1 MSEELSLFDNLE
13 SMAPVPTATVLDF
26 DFEFTPAQITIVG
39 KDLLEQALTGYVEKY
54 KNYTVTAETF
64 EDDAKVRAELNNL
77 QKKVKSAVK
86 EKLADYNKPIDEVK
100 AWVDGLL
107 EPIVK
112 IGKSIDEGVKAF
124 EEQERLKRAK
134 TIEELFQKAIA
145 STRKDIDIR
154 LFSKYFDEF
163 SKKTCF
169 MADNVRPNK
178 ATVNMVAS
186 LVEEEVAKK
195 DEYESALIKITEAA
209 AKADFGP
216 APYVRNFEQGAS
228 LADILQAIA
237 DDKALADK
245 TREEVKR
252 KQQLAKRIE
261 EMTAI
266 AESKGLDPKK
276 YADMLNSGTSA
287 LTVHEELVNDAR
299 KWQEEQDRME
309 QEFLAQHG
317 AVCGNVQNRQNSDEI
332 QRENMSEGKYTSEQK
347 NASEDKIELNKK
359 VVKWQGDFRITF
371 PDGETAKLF
380 GGKGG
385 LYEQHGIVVE
395 KLGKWTK
402 IND

>member
-13 SMAPVPTATVLDF
+13 SMAPAPTATELDF
-26 DFEFTPAQITIVG
+26 DFEFTPAEITIVG
-39 KDLLEQALTGYVEKY
+39 KELLEQALAAYTKKY
-54 KNYTVTAETF
+54 ENYAVTAETF

-86 EKLADYNKPIDEVK
+86 DKLADYNKPIDEVK

-134 TIEELFQKAIA
+134 TIEELFHKAIA
-145 STRKDIDIR
+145 SIGKDIDIR

-178 ATVNMVAS
+178 ATVDMVAS

-195 DEYESALIKITEAA
+195 EEYESALIKITEAA

-245 TREEVKR
+245 TREEVRR

-261 EMTAI
+261 ELTAI
-266 AESKGLDPKK
+266 AESKGLNPKK
-276 YADMLNSGTSA
+276 YADMLESGVSA
-287 LTVHEELVNDAR
+287 LAVHEELVNDAR

-317 AVCGNVQNRQNSDEI
+317 AICGNAQNRPNSDEI
-332 QRENMSEGKYTSEQK
+332 QRENKYTSEQK

-380 GGKGG
+380 GGPGG

-395 KLGKWTK
+395 KLGEWTK

>member
-13 SMAPVPTATVLDF
+13 SMAPVPTATELDF
-26 DFEFTPAQITIVG
+26 DFEFTPAEITIVG
-39 KDLLEQALTGYVEKY
+39 KELLEQALAAYAKKY
-54 KNYTVTAETF
+54 ENYAVTAETF
-64 EDDAKVRAELNNL
+64 EDDAKVRAELNKL

-86 EKLADYNKPIDEVK
+86 DKLADYNKPIDEVK

-134 TIEELFQKAIA
+134 TIEELFQEAIA
-145 STRKDIDIR
+145 STGKDVDIR

-169 MADNVRPNK
+169 MADNIRPNK
-178 ATVNMVAS
+178 ATVNMVTS

-195 DEYESALIKITEAA
+195 EEYESALIKITEAA

-216 APYVRNFEQGAS
+216 APYVRSFEQGAS
-228 LADILQAIA
+228 LADIIQAIA

-245 TREEVKR
+245 TREEVRR

-266 AESKGLDPKK
+266 AESKGLNPKK
-276 YADMLNSGTSA
+276 YADMLESGVSA
-287 LTVHEELVNDAR
+287 LAVHEELVNDAR

-317 AVCGNVQNRQNSDEI
+317 AVCGNAQNRPNSDEI
-332 QRENMSEGKYTSEQK
+332 QREKVSEGKYISEQK
-347 NASEDKIELNKK
+347 NASGDKIELNKK

-380 GGKGG
+380 GGPGG
-385 LYEQHGIVVE
+385 LYGQHGIVVE
-395 KLGKWTK
+395 KLGEWVK